1 MPKKKKSGRNSKNK
15 KGSSPSAKRT
25 LEFKGDLQEYVVMTK
40 MLGDRRIMVKLPD
53 GSEMLAIIPGRF
65 RKRCWM
71 KAGDVLL
78 ASYREFQ
85 DNKLDIC
92 YKYDTDEA
100 RQLARYQEIP
110 SFFLDAANGTAEV
123 TEDDIGVTFGSATD
137 EFDFDDI

>member
-1 MPKKKKSGRNSKNK
+1 MPKKKKSGKNSKNK

-85 DNKLDIC
+85 ENKLDIV
-92 YKYDTDEA
+92 YKYDMDEA

-110 SFFLDAANGTAEV
+110 NFFLDAANGTTDAGE
-123 TEDDIGVTFGSATD
+123 EDIGVTFGDGD
-137 EFDFDDI
+137 EFNFDEI

>member
-1 MPKKKKSGRNSKNK
+1 MPKKKKSGKNSKNK
-15 KGSSPSAKRT
+15 NGSSPSAKRA

-85 DNKLDIC
+85 DNKLDIV
-92 YKYDTDEA
+92 YKYDMDEA
-100 RQLARYQEIP
+100 RQLARYQEIT
-110 SFFLDAANGTAEV
+110 SFFLDAANGTTDAGE
-123 TEDDIGVTFGSATD
+123 EDIGVTFGNED
-137 EFDFDDI
+137 EFNFDEI